1 VKWPALAILLVL
13 VRGLSQEARRRS
25 GTKAYGGIER
35 RFESMTTAVSL
46 DELCINT
53 IRTLAIDAVQKADS
67 GHPGLPLGAAPMAY
81 VLWQNHLRH
90 NPRNPAWPDRDRF
103 VLSAGH
109 GSMLLYALLHLTGYD
124 LSMADL
130 ESFRQWGSR
139 TPGHPE
145 FRLTP
150 GVEATT
156 GPLGQ
161 GTANAVGMAI
171 AERSL
176 AHRFNTSGEQ
186 PGQGIVDHT
195 TYALV
200 SDGDLMEGISSE
212 AASIAGHLRL
222 GKLIYLYD
230 SNDVTLDGPASLTF
244 TTEDVGKRYEA
255 YGWHVQR
262 VEDGDHDVEAIDR
275 AIGEAK
281 ATSDRPS
288 LIIVRT
294 TIGYGSPHKA
304 GKAAAHGSPLGAE
317 EVALTKKALGW
328 DPERAF
334 YVPEQAL
341 AHFRRAVDRG
351 AALEARWR
359 ERVAALARANPE
371 LASEWERRSRSELPP
386 GWDRDLPSFAPGEKH
401 ATREASGKVLNA
413 IAARVPELLG
423 GDADLS
429 SSTKTALEGMGS
441 FDGGTG
447 SGRNL
452 HFGVREHAMGSILN
466 GIAYHGGLRGFCST
480 FFCFSDYMRPSVRLA
495 ALSELAVIYVWTH
508 DSVGLGEDGPTH
520 QPVEQLTALRAMPNL
535 HVIRPADAAETVEA
549 WRWAMERTTGPTAL
563 VLTRQKVATFDR
575 AGRGDAAGLR
585 RGAYVL
591 SDAPDGRPAAI
602 VLATGSEVEIAL
614 EAQRGL
620 AADGI
625 HCRVV
630 SLPCFEIFDEQSDEY
645 KESVLPSSA
654 RARVSIEAGVTFGW
668 SCYVGES
675 GRSIG
680 IDRFGASAPGEVIY
694 ERLGITARAVSDAV
708 KRLL

>member
-1 VKWPALAILLVL
+1 LL
-13 VRGLSQEARRRS
+13 SSPFSS
-25 GTKAYGGIER
+25 GVFHIRIER

-81 VLWQNHLRH
+81 ALWKNHLRH

-109 GSMLLYALLHLTGYD
+109 GSMLLYALLYLTGYD
-124 LSMADL
+124 VSMEDL
-130 ESFRQWGSR
+130 QSFRQWGSR

-171 AERSL
+171 AERAL
-176 AHRFNTSGEQ
+176 AHRFHPPGGETA
-186 PGQGIVDHT
+186 GKTDGDLVDHM

-222 GKLIYLYD
+222 GKLVYLYD

-244 TTEDVGKRYEA
+244 TTENVGKRFEA
-255 YGWHVQR
+255 HGWHVQR
-262 VEDGDHDVEAIDR
+262 VEDGDHDIDAIDR
-275 AIGEAK
+275 ALTEAK
-281 ATSDRPS
+281 AATDRPS

-304 GKAAAHGSPLGAE
+304 GKSSAHGSPLGVE

-328 DPERAF
+328 DPERKF
-334 YVPEQAL
+334 HVPDEAL
-341 AHFRRAVDRG
+341 AHFRKAVDVG
-351 AALEARWR
+351 AALEARWK
-359 ERVAALARANPE
+359 ERFAAYAKASPE
-371 LASEWERRSRSELPP
+371 LAAEWARRFRSELPE
-386 GWDRDLPSFAPGEKH
+386 GWDRDLPRFAPGEKH

-413 IAARVPELLG
+413 IAVRVPELMG

-429 SSTKTALEGMGS
+429 SSTKTTLENMGS
-441 FDGGTG
+441 FDGQTG

-466 GIAYHGGLRGFCST
+466 GMAYHGGLRGFCST

-495 ALSELAVIYVWTH
+495 ALSELPVIYVWTH

-520 QPVEQLTALRAMPNL
+520 QPVEQLMSLRAVPNL
-535 HVIRPADAAETVEA
+535 HVIRPADAAETAEA
-549 WRWAMERTTGPTAL
+549 WRWAIERTAGPTAL
-563 VLTRQKVATFDR
+563 VLTRQKLATIDR

-591 SDAPDGRPAAI
+591 SEPSDGRPDAI

-614 EAQRGL
+614 DAQKAL

-625 HCRVV
+625 RCRVV
-630 SLPCFEIFDEQSDEY
+630 SLPCFEIFDAESDAY
-645 KESVLPSSA
+645 KESVLPSSVKP
-654 RARVSIEAGVTFGW
+654 RVSIEAGVTFGW
-668 SCYVGES
+668 SRYVGDS
-675 GRSIG
+675 GSSIG
-680 IDRFGASAPGEVIY
+680 IDRFGASAPGEVNFDK
-694 ERLGITARAVSDAV
+694 LGITARAVTDAV